1 MWGSLLGITDE
12 LKGWVIAPAS
22 LCGSASAFVRTS
34 QNELAARQNMSDL
47 SEHLE
52 ACMRRVTAL
61 TSFRKHKRAQRATG
75 MRLPSTGSKCQ
86 STAHQ
91 PRDQGI
97 EADTDFPTIRLLA
110 ESKEWGSP
118 VALPTWR
125 PLGLTGAFLRSGL
138 QVTDWPSA
146 NT

>member
-75 MRLPSTGSKCQ
+75 MRLPSTGSNVN
-86 STAHQ
+86 Q
-91 PRDQGI
+91 PPTSQGI

-138 QVTDWPSA
+138 QVTDWPLA